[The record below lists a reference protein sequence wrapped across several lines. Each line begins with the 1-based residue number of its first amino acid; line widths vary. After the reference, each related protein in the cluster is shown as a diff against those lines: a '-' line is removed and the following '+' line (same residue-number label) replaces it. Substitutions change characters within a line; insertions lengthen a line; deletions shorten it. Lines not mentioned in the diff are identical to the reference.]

1 MTLEPRGFILSLC
14 MTRETSPG
22 SPQALKGLAGS
33 SSSISCEQRL
43 RHWPWR

>member
-22 SPQALKGLAGS
+22 LPQAAEGAGWV
-33 SSSISCEQRL
+33 L
-43 RHWPWR
+43 